1 MRQHAMNATPARQPL
16 NKNLI
21 AGIAILSVI
30 ILCIIAMFA
39 LRQCSF
45 GMVKFAIRFDDVKG
59 LEVGDNIYMRGVKI
73 GDVRRIAIE
82 GDRVVVQVAA
92 ESQYPLPN
100 DSFFFIWSD
109 KLISGKKCIQVKP
122 GVSPVAITRRDVL
135 DGESSYHDI
144 LLENGANWLKSQG
157 LL

>member
-1 MRQHAMNATPARQPL
+1 MEHAKARQPL
-16 NKNLI
+16 NKNLT
-21 AGIAILSVI
+21 AGIAILGVI
-30 ILCIIAMFA
+30 ILCVIAIFA

-45 GMVKFAIRFDDVKG
+45 GMVKFAIRFPDVKG
-59 LEVGDNIYMRGVKI
+59 LEVGDNLYMRGVKI
-73 GDVRRIAIE
+73 GEVRQIAIA

-92 ESQYPLPN
+92 ESKYPLPN

-122 GVSPVAITRRDVL
+122 GVSPVAITRRDAL
-135 DGESSYHDI
+135 DGESSYHQI